1 MQKNQ
6 KAQCN
11 KCKRRENA
19 CYTLETYNQF
29 EVLEGEDED
38 NNNMNS
44 GNENEP
50 ARIELQASVVSNR
63 WNRMCK
69 TRRKGINTL
78 VEILPA
84 GVNKM
89 EELPEWEEIE
99 MAVDSGATETVVGE
113 DMIKGVETKPGEAT
127 RRGVQYEVASGDLI
141 PNLGEK
147 NFLAYGEQGQA
158 RAIKAQVCEVNKA
171 LMSVSRMV
179 QAGNKVVFSKS
190 GSYVEDESTKEKI
203 PLREQGGMY
212 MLKLWIKNQ
221 PFQRQAE
228 ESW

>member
-1 MQKNQ
+1 
-6 KAQCN
+6 
-11 KCKRRENA
+11 
-19 CYTLETYNQF
+19 
-29 EVLEGEDED
+29 
-38 NNNMNS
+38 
-44 GNENEP
+44 
-50 ARIELQASVVSNR
+50 
-63 WNRMCK
+63 
-69 TRRKGINTL
+69 
-78 VEILPA
+78 
-84 GVNKM
+84 M
-89 EELPEWEEIE
+89 EELQEWEEIE

-190 GSYVEDESTKEKI
+190 GSYVEDESTKERI

-212 MLKLWIKNQ
+212 MLKLWVKNQ
-221 PFQRQAE
+221 SFQRQAE
-228 ESW
+228 ETW